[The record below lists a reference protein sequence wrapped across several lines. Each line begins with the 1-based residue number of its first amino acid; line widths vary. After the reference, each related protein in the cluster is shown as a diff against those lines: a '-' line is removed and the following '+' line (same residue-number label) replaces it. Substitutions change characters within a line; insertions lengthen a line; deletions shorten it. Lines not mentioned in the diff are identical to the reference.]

1 MTRKPPNSRPRRLFL
16 IATPLLAVLA
26 TLACLELALALFFPT
41 PFSLEHNMYFEPD
54 PHTGYRLKP
63 NTTGQYGTI
72 EARANSRGHRD
83 DEIEI
88 ARRPGSRRILAIGDS
103 FTLGTRVHQH
113 EAYPQRLEVLL
124 NQPGETLTEVV
135 NAGVGGWDTFHYAQ
149 YYEHRG
155 RQLSPDLVLVGYF
168 VGNDVY
174 AQATSLEELRT
185 AVLGRRVTRESARSL
200 SLSPKVLLYE
210 NSHLARLVLN
220 RGPRIMGLPV
230 REDCSDFPKWYRSYQ
245 ASRMG
250 YHRVRDRNR
259 DHRVD
264 ASIDHL
270 DRLRRLAETDGARL
284 VVVLLPDENQ
294 INPTLQASIIPAEK
308 RDRYDFRMPQTLVE
322 ERLAAIGV
330 PTIDLQDAFRDDPRC
345 LYMNDTHW
353 TPEGHALAAATI
365 HRALRERGLLP
376 PAR

>member
-1 MTRKPPNSRPRRLFL
+1 M
-16 IATPLLAVLA
+16 
-26 TLACLELALALFFPT
+26 
-41 PFSLEHNMYFEPD
+41 
-54 PHTGYRLKP
+54 
-63 NTTGQYGTI
+63 
-72 EARANSRGHRD
+72 
-83 DEIEI
+83 
-88 ARRPGSRRILAIGDS
+88 
-103 FTLGTRVHQH
+103 
-113 EAYPQRLEVLL
+113 
-124 NQPGETLTEVV
+124 
-135 NAGVGGWDTFHYAQ
+135 
-149 YYEHRG
+149 
-155 RQLSPDLVLVGYF
+155 
-168 VGNDVY
+168 
-174 AQATSLEELRT
+174 
-185 AVLGRRVTRESARSL
+185 LGRRVTRESARSL

-230 REDCSDFPKWYRSYQ
+230 REDCSDFPEWYRSYQ

-250 YHRVRDRNR
+250 YHRRRDRSR

-294 INPTLQASIIPAEK
+294 IDPTLQASIIPAEK